1 MKKILFFIFILITI
15 DCKPSR
21 EKIEEF
27 HNRRVE
33 HDRLIAECILKNEN
47 ISPDL
52 KKLIEENKDKN
63 IFRALHPKDHKLD
76 KNDRD
81 VIRNCRREM
90 LEKLKAER
98 ERERER
104 EIKIK
109 NKHNDNL

>member
-1 MKKILFFIFILITI
+1 MKKILFFIFILTTI
-15 DCKPSR
+15 ACKPSR
-21 EKIEEF
+21 ENIEEF

-33 HDRLIAECILKNEN
+33 HDRQIAECILKNEN

-90 LEKLKAER
+90 LEKFKEERDR
-98 ERERER
+98 ERER
-104 EIKIK
+104 KIK

>member
-1 MKKILFFIFILITI
+1 MKKILFFISILITI
-15 DCKPSR
+15 VCKPSR

-33 HDRLIAECILKNEN
+33 HDRQIAECILKNEN

-90 LEKLKAER
+90 LEKLKEER
-98 ERERER
+98 ERESER
-104 EIKIK
+104 KIK